1 MLWTSKLELVDNETS
16 IMSVSVGPPI
26 NKIDELMIGKTLL
39 EVAQIFGFSVDD
51 FIVLNTGDEILKPT
65 TRIESDVVLRLC
77 HNVSVSGVL
86 NQSFVIEHGTK
97 LGEIEEL
104 SGFFSDSHV
113 ISNSSNMKQL
123 VGKETRVE
131 NDIDVVI
138 MKSSKQVIIISFDE
152 KTDVDADGIK
162 DALDDI
168 VSKPG
173 DGRFWI
179 EVTPRN
185 DGSFVI
191 SVIQT
196 NEETIDVGDV
206 LIDCMNH
213 KSLLFSLF
221 FATPFLYFILT
232 DNWLWG

>member
-1 MLWTSKLELVDNETS
+1 MLC
-16 IMSVSVGPPI
+16 
-26 NKIDELMIGKTLL
+26 
-39 EVAQIFGFSVDD
+39 
-51 FIVLNTGDEILKPT
+51 
-65 TRIESDVVLRLC
+65 LC

-113 ISNSSNMKQL
+113 ISNSSNMEQL

-179 EVTPRN
+179 EVTPRD

-213 KSLLFSLF
+213 KS
-221 FATPFLYFILT
+221 
-232 DNWLWG
+232 